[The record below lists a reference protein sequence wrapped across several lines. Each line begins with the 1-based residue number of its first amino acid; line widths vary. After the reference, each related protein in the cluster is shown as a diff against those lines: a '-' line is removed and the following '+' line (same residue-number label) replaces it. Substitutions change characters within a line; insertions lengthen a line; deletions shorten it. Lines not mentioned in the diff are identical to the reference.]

1 MIPTGVH
8 LFAGSPKIGKSWLA
22 LWLCDKVS
30 KGERVWEFDTQKCT
44 VLYIALEDTK
54 STLHFRIESITDK
67 ASKNAYAVT
76 SCNSLSNGLLDEID
90 NFIISHP
97 DTGLIVIDT
106 LQLVRDS
113 KQSQNYAGDYVEL
126 HKFVEYAQE
135 KDIAVILVHHL
146 RKMPDNDIINM
157 VSEMQRTESIDAQIR
172 AINEYTNDNNYILV
186 NKYIDMAK
194 SGKNDDRPQFLQ
206 MIQDAKDNLFD
217 IIVVHKLD
225 RFARNRY
232 DSVRYRHELKRNNVK
247 LLSVLENYDSDTPE
261 GVLMESLYEGMNE
274 YYIKNL
280 SREIM
285 KGLKENAYQAKF
297 TGGVP
302 PLGYDIDENLHY
314 VINPAEAEIVRQIF
328 DMSIQNIGYGKIID
342 ELNSKGYKTK
352 TGKYF
357 SKNSLSSLL
366 RNPKYC
372 GIYEFN
378 RAPKRDVDGKRNSHA
393 RKSEDEIIRIV
404 NAIPAIISKEDFT
417 IIENKMKLRKQN
429 SGKMRAKEVYLLS
442 GKLVCG
448 KCGMAYVGH
457 RKFNSQKKKY
467 VFYSCNNNQRKK
479 ECTAKYIR
487 REYIEG
493 FVLDQISEHVF
504 DESKIPEVCKLYKEY
519 ALENNYE
526 AIMQKEYLSKK
537 LKAVDKQIDNI
548 VSIVATTASK
558 SLLNKLEELEQDK
571 ITLEFRIENIE
582 TECSIQSV
590 TEDEL
595 KDLFAIARDLFK
607 KGELST
613 SKKLIDLF
621 VDRVTVYDEYVELVV
636 KIKPDLSLLCKVK
649 DKSGSFDGD
658 TKSCPLDG
666 ARSGN
671 RTHTVLTTRPLN
683 VRVCLFRHSRIYF
696 MNYII

>member
-1 MIPTGVH
+1 MTQ
-8 LFAGSPKIGKSWLA
+8 LTNTNLA
-22 LWLCDKVS
+22 VAPLRAV
-30 KGERVWEFDTQKCT
+30 
-44 VLYIALEDTK
+44 
-54 STLHFRIESITDK
+54 
-67 ASKNAYAVT
+67 AYARF
-76 SCNSLSNGLLDEID
+76 SSD
-90 NFIISHP
+90 
-97 DTGLIVIDT
+97 
-106 LQLVRDS
+106 
-113 KQSQNYAGDYVEL
+113 
-126 HKFVEYAQE
+126 
-135 KDIAVILVHHL
+135 
-146 RKMPDNDIINM
+146 
-157 VSEMQRTESIDAQIR
+157 MQRSESIDAQIR
-172 AINEYTNDNNYILV
+172 AIKKYAKDNKMIVIGNYIDL
-186 NKYIDMAK
+186 AK
-194 SGKNDDRPQFLQ
+194 SGKNADRPQFQ
-206 MIQDAKDNLFD
+206 RMIRESKNGSYDL
-217 IIVVHKLD
+217 IIVHKLD

-232 DSVRYRHELKRNNVK
+232 DSVMYRHELKQNKVK

-285 KGLKENAYQAKF
+285 KGLRENAYQAKF

-302 PLGYDIDENLHY
+302 PLGFSIDNNLNY
-314 VINPAEAEIVRQIF
+314 IINDKESETIKLIF
-328 DMSIQNIGYGKIID
+328 DMASNGKSYGDMMSRLNDLGYTTKRGKTF
-342 ELNSKGYKTK
+342 G
-352 TGKYF
+352 
-357 SKNSLSSLL
+357 KNSLHSIL
-366 RNPKYC
+366 RNSKYC
-372 GIYEFN
+372 GTYEFN
-378 RAPKRDVDGKRNSHA
+378 VAPTRDINGSRNYHD
-393 RKSEDEIIRIV
+393 RKPEDEIIRIED
-404 NAIPAIISKEDFT
+404 AIPAIVSKEQFDKVQH
-417 IIENKMKLRKQN
+417 ILNSRKRRPGAQ
-429 SGKMRAKEVYLLS
+429 SAREVYLLS
-442 GKLVCG
+442 GKIFCG
-448 KCGMAYVGH
+448 ICGMAYTGH
-457 RKFNSQKKKY
+457 RKYNSQKKKY
-467 VFYSCNNNQRKK
+467 VVYSCGKNQRKK

-666 ARSGN
+666 AEGG
-671 RTHTVLTTRPLN
+671 T
-683 VRVCLFRHSRIYF
+683 
-696 MNYII
+696 